1 MKRLN
6 LLLFRK
12 RKGLNQK
19 AMADKLEIT
28 RQHYNRLE
36 NGVGEPSIQLLEK
49 FAAEFSEVDD
59 LWELW
64 KKSKAIL

>member
-12 RKGLNQK
+12 SKGLSQETL
-19 AMADKLEIT
+19 AEKLEIT

-36 NGVGEPSIQLLEK
+36 NGINDPSIKLMEK
-49 FAAEFSEVDD
+49 MSEEFPEVDD

-64 KKSKAIL
+64 KKS

>member
-12 RKGLNQK
+12 KKGLNQQQ
-19 AMADKLEIT
+19 MADKLKIT

-36 NGVGEPSIQLLEK
+36 NGIGEPSIQLLER
-49 FAAEFSEVDD
+49 FAIEFSEIDD
-59 LWELW
+59 MWELW
-64 KKSKAIL
+64 KKS

>member
-12 RKGLNQK
+12 KKGLNQQQ
-19 AMADKLEIT
+19 MADILEIT

-36 NGVGEPSIQLLEK
+36 NGVGEPSVQLLDRFAIK
-49 FAAEFSEVDD
+49 FTEIDD
-59 LWELW
+59 MWKLWE
-64 KKSKAIL
+64 KS